1 MTESKGTSAPQIGNL
16 SVPSFT
22 RFQTYPGVFQVTTLS
37 CDNPHCLL

>member
-1 MTESKGTSAPQIGNL
+1 MTESKETSAPQIGNL

-37 CDNPHCLL
+37 CDSTKSL